1 MKTKLTY
8 LADHDQRL
16 IYLNGE
22 KSAIEN
28 DWLLLFN
35 HGGTNDE
42 LEWIFDDRACFYTN
56 EKKLLSGLTSVYF
69 HRLLNEA
76 EAHGE
81 AGREAVKGL
90 KGGVMPRAKELAK
103 ETISGMEK
111 ESNKPIYL
119 ALNQPY
125 KNLSVFGMG
134 TIETNDEKSFSKGAC

>member
-16 IYLNGE
+16 VYLNGE
-22 KSAIEN
+22 NSTIKN

-56 EKKLLSGLTSVYF
+56 EKKLLSGLTSIYW
-69 HRLLNEA
+69 HRLLNHDETMTEA
-76 EAHGE
+76 TAD
-81 AGREAVKGL
+81 V
-90 KGGVMPRAKELAK
+90 LAPTMAQ
-103 ETISGMEK
+103 ETIDGMEK
-111 ESNKPIYL
+111 ESSKPIYL
-119 ALNQPY
+119 ALNRPY

-134 TIETNDEKSFSKGAC
+134 TIATNDEKGFSKGTL

>member
-16 IYLNGE
+16 VYLNG
-22 KSAIEN
+22 KRSDIKN

-56 EKKLLSGLTSVYF
+56 EKKLLSGLTSIYF
-69 HRLLNEA
+69 HRLLNES
-76 EAHGE
+76 EESDCFKG
-81 AGREAVKGL
+81 VKG
-90 KGGVMPRAKELAK
+90 GAMPYAKELAQQ
-103 ETISGMEK
+103 TISKMEK
-111 ESNKPIYL
+111 ESSKPIYL

-134 TIETNDEKSFSKGAC
+134 TIETTDEKGFSKGTL

>member
-16 IYLNGE
+16 VYLNG
-22 KSAIEN
+22 KRSDIKN

-56 EKKLLSGLTSVYF
+56 EKKLLSGLTSIYF
-69 HRLLNEA
+69 HRLLNES
-76 EAHGE
+76 EESDCFKG
-81 AGREAVKGL
+81 VKG
-90 KGGVMPRAKELAK
+90 GAMPYAKELAQQ
-103 ETISGMEK
+103 TISKMEK
-111 ESNKPIYL
+111 ESSKPIYL

-134 TIETNDEKSFSKGAC
+134 TIETTHEKGFSKGTL

>member
-1 MKTKLTY
+1 MKTKLTF
-8 LADHDQRL
+8 LADHDSRL
-16 IYLNGE
+16 IYLNGKPE
-22 KSAIEN
+22 DIKL

-76 EAHGE
+76 EAHGFSF
-81 AGREAVKGL
+81 KGL
-90 KGGVMPRAKELAK
+90 KGGVMPQAKRLAK
-103 ETISGMEK
+103 ETIDGMEK

-119 ALNQPY
+119 ALGQPY

-134 TIETNDEKSFSKGAC
+134 TIETTDEKSFSKGAC